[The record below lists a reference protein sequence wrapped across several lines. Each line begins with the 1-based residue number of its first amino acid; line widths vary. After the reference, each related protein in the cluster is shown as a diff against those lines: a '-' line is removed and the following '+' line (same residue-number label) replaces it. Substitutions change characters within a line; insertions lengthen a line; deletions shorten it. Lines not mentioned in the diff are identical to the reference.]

1 MRKALKTLEELPD
14 PILKQCTMLTKHY
27 QSCLDIIVKDFNG
40 QNYEV
45 IGEALDKAARG
56 TWATRKTR
64 DIFEQHTHS
73 QTLRKAAWL

>member
-56 TWATRKTR
+56 T
-64 DIFEQHTHS
+64 
-73 QTLRKAAWL
+73 